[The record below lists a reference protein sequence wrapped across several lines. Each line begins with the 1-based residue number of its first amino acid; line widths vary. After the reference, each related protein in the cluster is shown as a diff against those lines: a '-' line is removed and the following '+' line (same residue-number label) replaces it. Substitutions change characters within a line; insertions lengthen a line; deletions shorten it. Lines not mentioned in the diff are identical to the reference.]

1 MKFFK
6 KLMAIMLVAGVMV
19 CGNGMVSAK
28 AEENMR
34 ESDIESRMVDPYYDV
49 SESKAFFV
57 GNTRVDTFFYI
68 RDNKGGVEYAAA
80 DYCDFYIK
88 KGYIT
93 TCWNEDFSFAGTRS
107 ETRSTEFSA
116 YDYVSCQPV
125 YYLKV
130 EDATICALGDTD
142 YEKSY
147 AAELQYIGD
156 FYFNWK

>member
-57 GNTRVDTFFYI
+57 GNTRVDSFFYI
-68 RDNKGGVEYAAA
+68 SDNKGGVEYAAA
-80 DYCDFYIK
+80 DYCDFYME
-88 KGYIT
+88 GYVQT
-93 TCWNEDFSFAGTRS
+93 VWGDKFDLPHTRS
-107 ETRSTEFSA
+107 EIRSTEFSA
-116 YDYVSCQPV
+116 YDYVVCQPV
-125 YYLKV
+125 YYLIV

-147 AAELQYIGD
+147 SAELQYIGD

>member
-57 GNTRVDTFFYI
+57 GNTRVDSFFYI

-80 DYCDFYIK
+80 DYCDFYME
-88 KGYIT
+88 GYVQT
-93 TCWNEDFSFAGTRS
+93 VWG
-107 ETRSTEFSA
+107 
-116 YDYVSCQPV
+116 
-125 YYLKV
+125 
-130 EDATICALGDTD
+130 G
-142 YEKSY
+142 
-147 AAELQYIGD
+147 G
-156 FYFNWK
+156 

>member
-1 MKFFK
+1 MRILRKI
-6 KLMAIMLVAGVMV
+6 LAVMLVAGVMV
-19 CGNGMVSAK
+19 CNNGIVNAK
-28 AEENMR
+28 AEENTR
-34 ESDIESRMVDPYYDV
+34 EGDIESRMVDPYYDV

-68 RDNKGGVEYAAA
+68 RDNKGGVEYVAA
-80 DYCDFYIK
+80 DYCDFYME
-88 KGYIT
+88 GYVQT
-93 TCWNEDFSFAGTRS
+93 VWGDKFSFPKTRN

-116 YDYVSCQPV
+116 YDYVVSQPV
-125 YYLKV
+125 YYLVV

-156 FYFNWK
+156 FYFTWK